1 MVMSETH
8 SEKRKFGKAGES
20 SANKKAR
27 REVSKKYGKFTED
40 CIPDGVFPIGDDVFV
55 FASTYYDSAS
65 VHIRRFKKY
74 GKTYYPTPEGITL
87 DPRWIEYIMRKKK
100 VPESLEELPS
110 GLFPPERHIQIT
122 SENFIDFTFKRIKY
136 GPDKEP
142 TFKEITISR
151 EQWAEMI
158 EKYGAIENAAIDN
171 MFQCMDFL
179 TAYKTF
185 CEGPIEN
192 TLPSSLDVSLG
203 QQYLTQ
209 ILKKSI
215 CSLLNE
221 KGLKQPQTFAEE
233 LWGNRE
239 ETFNSYVSSLEAN
252 EIADCFYHNFLKMN
266 TFIVKICNLTQEF
279 LKNLLDIILRENR
292 RDQSQITHLGRQLY
306 PRKVKFFKN
315 VTQMPHQKP
324 YGYLLID
331 LKPET
336 DESLRV
342 RTEEKTILYLQVLQK
357 YTHFSNENR
366 RESESVRNEKSLSE
380 NQETESLKDNL
391 KESVVKTE
399 KEVFEDEI
407 FRIVPARYKEKAKN
421 IFQFLKLQ
429 ESFSWNSDGEIIYK
443 NTVIPGS
450 NIAFLVNDFLRNRK
464 SAPEGRYVFLRAL
477 NDVNLPKN
485 LDVNKKLYQ
494 NNKIIKKPIMYA
506 RRNAWLKL

>member
-55 FASTYYDSAS
+55 FASTYYDSVS

-110 GLFPPERHIQIT
+110 ELFPPERHIQIT
-122 SENFIDFTFKRIKY
+122 IENFIDFTFKRIKY

-158 EKYGAIENAAIDN
+158 KKYGAIENAAIDN

-221 KGLKQPQTFAEE
+221 KGLKQPQTFASRQENT
-233 LWGNRE
+233 GYNR
-239 ETFNSYVSSLEAN
+239 Y
-252 EIADCFYHNFLKMN
+252 DYG
-266 TFIVKICNLTQEF
+266 QG
-279 LKNLLDIILRENR
+279 KNL
-292 RDQSQITHLGRQLY
+292 
-306 PRKVKFFKN
+306 
-315 VTQMPHQKP
+315 
-324 YGYLLID
+324 
-331 LKPET
+331 
-336 DESLRV
+336 
-342 RTEEKTILYLQVLQK
+342 
-357 YTHFSNENR
+357 
-366 RESESVRNEKSLSE
+366 
-380 NQETESLKDNL
+380 
-391 KESVVKTE
+391 
-399 KEVFEDEI
+399 
-407 FRIVPARYKEKAKN
+407 
-421 IFQFLKLQ
+421 
-429 ESFSWNSDGEIIYK
+429 
-443 NTVIPGS
+443 
-450 NIAFLVNDFLRNRK
+450 
-464 SAPEGRYVFLRAL
+464 
-477 NDVNLPKN
+477 
-485 LDVNKKLYQ
+485 
-494 NNKIIKKPIMYA
+494 
-506 RRNAWLKL
+506 